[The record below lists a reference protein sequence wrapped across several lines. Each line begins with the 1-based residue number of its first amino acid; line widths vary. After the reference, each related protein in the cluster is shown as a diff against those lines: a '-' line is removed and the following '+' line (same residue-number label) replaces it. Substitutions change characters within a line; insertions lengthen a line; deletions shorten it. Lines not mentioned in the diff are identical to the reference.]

1 MENPPFK
8 FIGWLPINISYCVSE
23 IIYNWWI
30 FMGKSEMVLQK
41 PPNKIKEIGAFCH
54 VWFQTDSGHFSGEIW
69 WDQAAVPGALLLR
82 EVPKWCTAEGG
93 AILMGEMWFFLMGV
107 EWDSTDFSQDGNPT
121 SAWFYVYHAPPTNQL
136 IGIWL
141 WHIPSPTVGSTRY
154 GVWTCCTQNP
164 FWWFIAI
171 FLLRLPVGST
181 YVFQTTPGFSKSCET
196 RSHHPS

>member
-1 MENPPFK
+1 MFLFKWVIPNSHPISFPTSHLPTRSEAYPLLVLARDRWIWGYPSVIFTMAMENPPFK

-93 AILMGEMWFFLMGV
+93 AILMGRTSHFDGGDVILSHGGRMG
-107 EWDSTDFSQDGNPT
+107 FNG
-121 SAWFYVYHAPPTNQL
+121 L
-136 IGIWL
+136 
-141 WHIPSPTVGSTRY
+141 
-154 GVWTCCTQNP
+154 
-164 FWWFIAI
+164 
-171 FLLRLPVGST
+171 
-181 YVFQTTPGFSKSCET
+181 
-196 RSHHPS
+196 

>member
-1 MENPPFK
+1 MFGFRLILDTFPERFDG
-8 FIGWLPINISYCVSE
+8 IRQLYLARYCS
-23 IIYNWWI
+23 
-30 FMGKSEMVLQK
+30 GKYQSDVLLK
-41 PPNKIKEIGAFCH
+41 
-54 VWFQTDSGHFSGEIW
+54 
-69 WDQAAVPGALLLR
+69 
-82 EVPKWCTAEGG
+82 EVPFWWGEL

-154 GVWTCCTQNP
+154 GVWTYCTQNP